1 MSTPP
6 LISIVLPTYNG
17 SRYLEGSVASVLRQS
32 YPHWELL
39 VQDDC
44 STDGTPDLIARLAA
58 RDARI
63 KPSRNAVNLRLPNSL
78 NAGFARASG
87 EFLTWTSDD
96 NEYRPEA
103 LEAML
108 GVLNSEP
115 PIGLVYC
122 DMTYMDDDG
131 QPQETWIAPEPGAIV
146 STNPVGGC
154 FLYRRSVQDAVGG
167 YDDRWRLVEDWEYWI
182 RVAMRFPIRAL
193 HRDLYLYRRHAG
205 SLTATRAAE
214 VRRLRLDMLSERVPQ
229 LPAVSRRQR
238 ASAYLQM
245 ARMAAE
251 QGDAVRSAEF
261 HRQALRLDPFRSSWV
276 VAGRRLLGPE
286 GAGAVRQWWR
296 RRFGGA
302 S

>member
-1 MSTPP
+1 MTSRP

-17 SRYLEGSVASVLRQS
+17 SRYLEGSVASVLRQT

-39 VQDDC
+39 LQDDC
-44 STDGTPDLIARLAA
+44 STDSTPELITRLAA
-58 RDARI
+58 ADSRI
-63 KPSRNAVNLRLPNSL
+63 KPVRNDVNLRLPKSL

-108 GVLNSEP
+108 GVLTADP
-115 PIGLVYC
+115 AAGLVYC

-131 QPQETWIAPEPGAIV
+131 RPQEVWAAPEPEAIG

-154 FLYRRSVQDAVGG
+154 FLYRRAVLEAVGG

-182 RVAMRFPIRAL
+182 RVAMRFPIRTL

-214 VRRLRLDMLSERVPQ
+214 VRRLRLAMLSERVPQ
-229 LPAVSRRQR
+229 LPVVSRRHH
-238 ASAYLQM
+238 ASAYLQL

-251 QGDAVRSAEF
+251 QGDPVQAAAF
-261 HRQALRLDPFRSSWV
+261 HRKALRLDPVRSSLV
-276 VAGRRLLGPE
+276 MAGRRFLGPE

-296 RRFGGA
+296 RRFRGA
-302 S
+302 A

>member
-1 MSTPP
+1 MSTRP

-17 SRYLEGSVASVLRQS
+17 SRYLAASVASVLRQS

-39 VQDDC
+39 LQDDC
-44 STDGTPDLIARLAA
+44 STDGTPELIARLAA
-58 RDARI
+58 GDSRI
-63 KPSRNAVNLRLPNSL
+63 KPVRNSVNLRLPNSL
-78 NAGFARASG
+78 NAGFARAAG

-108 GVLNSEP
+108 GLLTSDP
-115 PIGLVYC
+115 AAGLVYC

-131 QPQETWIAPEPGAIV
+131 RPQEAWVAPEPETIG

-154 FLYRRSVQDAVGG
+154 FLYRRTVLDLVGG

-205 SLTATRAAE
+205 SLTTTRAAE
-214 VRRLRLDMLSERVPQ
+214 VRRIRLAMLSERVPQ
-229 LPAVSRRQR
+229 LPVTSRHHRAV
-238 ASAYLQM
+238 AYLHL
-245 ARMAAE
+245 ARMATE
-251 QGDAVRSAEF
+251 QGDAVQASAF
-261 HRQALRLDPFRSSWV
+261 HRKALRLDPVRSSLV
-276 VAGRRLLGPE
+276 VAARRLLGPE
-286 GAGAVRQWWR
+286 GAGTVRQWWR
-296 RRFGGA
+296 RRFRGA
-302 S
+302 A